1 MMQNL
6 DVLVDVSLNKLF
18 NKQSSGWWLVMP
30 SCLCVTTVMFW
41 SWTDN
46 NPFHHRSYWC
56 HGAKAPGHQYLQ
68 RRLTICSIGPP
79 VSYRNILYTGNNIR
93 KRNVILKKIPSS
105 KLFNTLR
112 PKQNGRCFA
121 DDTFKRIFLNENVR
135 ILIKI
140 SLNFVPRGPMN
151 YIPSLDQIMACHL
164 VGASPLS

>member
-6 DVLVDVSLNKLF
+6 DVLFDVSLNKLL

-68 RRLTICSIGPP
+68 RRLTIYSIGPP

-93 KRNVILKKIPSS
+93 KRNVILKKIPSCLTHWGLNKMVAVS
-105 KLFNTLR
+105 LTTLSNAFSWMKMLGFWLKFHWSLFLGV
-112 PKQNGRCFA
+112 QWI
-121 DDTFKRIFLNENVR
+121 TFRHWIR
-135 ILIKI
+135 
-140 SLNFVPRGPMN
+140 
-151 YIPSLDQIMACHL
+151 
-164 VGASPLS
+164 